1 MHTALISGDPHSTYT
16 HNVLSSGNLSKVPR
30 AGSFDPVANN
40 AAVLG
45 IGWII
50 DCRSVGKLVSAIMY
64 LDASQ
69 NRALKVDSFTAT
81 PEQILAGFRRQTGD
95 SNWDI
100 RLSWS

>member
-1 MHTALISGDPHSTYT
+1 
-16 HNVLSSGNLSKVPR
+16 
-30 AGSFDPVANN
+30 
-40 AAVLG
+40 
-45 IGWII
+45 
-50 DCRSVGKLVSAIMY
+50 MY